1 MHVENQSASFLV
13 KIRNL
18 KTHSKL
24 NIEMKQSNVE
34 KTEQSFKVLFKTYF

>member
-1 MHVENQSASFLV
+1 MHVENQNASFLE

>member
-18 KTHSKL
+18 KTHSKI

-34 KTEQSFKVLFKTYF
+34 KTEHSYEMN